1 MLCKKMY
8 INEILLFFKL
18 LDTCSKN
25 MLSIVSVLCT
35 KFAYWSSIVCGL
47 SFRLA
52 IWFCL
57 HVLVFPLS
65 SSLTNY

>member
-35 KFAYWSSIVCGL
+35 KFEYWSSIVCGL

-52 IWFCL
+52 TYL
-57 HVLVFPLS
+57 VLLTCSRISSVVFS
-65 SSLTNY
+65 Y